1 MAVTKDQHMRKKVVV
16 LLWLGCCSS
25 LSAQSSQYVSATQG
39 VPFEELAE
47 TALSR
52 NAALQAARESVRQ
65 AEARLTQAR
74 LWPNP
79 TVDASRKTDAV
90 FANEGDRGYSVGLSQ
105 SVELGRKRAHR
116 TEVAEASI
124 EVAKTDVADAERQ
137 LIGRLRLLFSE
148 ALGAA
153 SRVDLFERLGHA
165 SDQTVTVMNVRLQSG
180 DASRLDSQ
188 LLQAQVNQVQA
199 ERLLAENQLAG
210 LVLQIRTIAGV
221 SAAEPL
227 LLKPRPQVA
236 DRPLTEE
243 ALVTRALEARPDL
256 KAARLRE
263 GLADAGITLA
273 RSQAV
278 PDVTAFARYGQESL
292 LGPVAMNTQARSF
305 AREKVLEFG
314 LSIPLPIFNREQGT
328 ISEAASR
335 RAQARAERENLEAT
349 IRRETALA
357 FHRYET
363 AHKSLD
369 ILRTGVLEQNQA
381 SVRIVQLAYDLG
393 ELRFLDIVNQQR
405 VLIEAETTVVN
416 AQTELNAA
424 RADLESVVG
433 GSLQP

>member
-1 MAVTKDQHMRKKVVV
+1 MSKKLVV

-25 LSAQSSQYVSATQG
+25 VSAQSSQYVSATQG
-39 VPFEELAE
+39 VPFAELAQ

-79 TVDASRKTDAV
+79 SVEVSRKTDAV

-116 TEVAEASI
+116 THVAETSI
-124 EVAKTDVADAERQ
+124 EVAKADVADAERQ
-137 LIGRLRLLFSE
+137 LIGRLRLLFAE

-153 SRVDLFERLGHA
+153 SRVDLFERLEHA
-165 SDQTVTVMNVRLQSG
+165 SDQTVTVMNVRLRAG

-188 LLQAQVNQVQA
+188 LLQAQVNQVRA

-221 SAAEPL
+221 SDAEPL
-227 LLKPRPQVA
+227 LLRPRPQVA
-236 DRPLTEE
+236 DGPMTEE

-314 LSIPLPIFNREQGT
+314 ASMPLPIFNRAQGT

-369 ILRTGVLEQNQA
+369 ILQTGVLEQNQA

-424 RADLESVVG
+424 RADLENVVG
-433 GSLQP
+433 GSNQP

>member
-1 MAVTKDQHMRKKVVV
+1 MNKKIAV

-25 LSAQSSQYVSATQG
+25 VSAQSSQYISATQG
-39 VPFEELAE
+39 VPFEQLAQ

-79 TVDASRKTDAV
+79 SVDVSRKTDAV

-116 TEVAEASI
+116 TKVAETSI
-124 EVAKTDVADAERQ
+124 EVAKADVADAERQ

-153 SRVDLFERLGHA
+153 SRVDLFERLEHA
-165 SDQTVTVMNVRLQSG
+165 SDQTVTVMNVRLRAG

-188 LLQAQVNQVQA
+188 LLQAQVNQVRA

-221 SAAEPL
+221 SGAEPL
-227 LLKPRPQVA
+227 LLRPRPQVA
-236 DRPLTEE
+236 DSPPTEE

-263 GLADAGITLA
+263 GLADAGISFA

-292 LGPVAMNTQARSF
+292 LGPVVTGTQARSF
-305 AREKVLEFG
+305 EREKVLEFG
-314 LSIPLPIFNREQGT
+314 MSIPLPVFNREQGT

-357 FHRYET
+357 FHRYEI
-363 AHKSLD
+363 AHKSLE
-369 ILRTGVLEQNQA
+369 ILQTGVLEQNQA

-424 RADLESVVG
+424 RADLENVVG
-433 GSLQP
+433 GSNQP

>member
-1 MAVTKDQHMRKKVVV
+1 MNKKIAV

-25 LSAQSSQYVSATQG
+25 VSAQSSQYVSATEG
-39 VPFEELAE
+39 VPFEELAQ

-52 NAALQAARESVRQ
+52 NPALQAARESVRQ

-79 TVDASRKTDAV
+79 SVDVSRKTDAV

-105 SVELGRKRAHR
+105 SVELGQKRAHR
-116 TEVAEASI
+116 TNVAETSI
-124 EVAKTDVADAERQ
+124 EVAKADVADAERQ

-153 SRVDLFERLGHA
+153 SRVDLFERLDHA
-165 SDQTVTVMNVRLQSG
+165 SDQTVTVMNVRLRAG

-188 LLQAQVNQVQA
+188 LLQAQVNQVRA

-210 LVLQIRTIAGV
+210 FVLQIRTVAGV

-227 LLKPRPQVA
+227 LLKPRPQAV
-236 DRPLTEE
+236 DGPLTEE
-243 ALVTRALEARPDL
+243 ALVTRALEGRPDL

-292 LGPVAMNTQARSF
+292 LGPVAMSTQARSF

-314 LSIPLPIFNREQGT
+314 VSIPLPIFNREQGT

-369 ILRTGVLEQNQA
+369 ILQTGVLEQNQA
-381 SVRIVQLAYDLG
+381 SVHIVQLAYDLG

-424 RADLESVVG
+424 RADLENVVG
-433 GSLQP
+433 SSNQP

>member
-1 MAVTKDQHMRKKVVV
+1 MSKKIVV

-25 LSAQSSQYVSATQG
+25 VSAQSSQYVSATQG
-39 VPFEELAE
+39 VPFEELAQ
-47 TALSR
+47 TTLSR

-74 LWPNP
+74 LWLNP
-79 TVDASRKTDAV
+79 SVDVSRKTDAV

-105 SVELGRKRAHR
+105 SGELGRKRAHR
-116 TEVAEASI
+116 TKVAETSI
-124 EVAKTDVADAERQ
+124 EVAKADVADADRQ

-153 SRVDLFERLGHA
+153 SRVDLFERLEHA
-165 SDQTVTVMNVRLQSG
+165 SDQTVTVMNVRLRAG

-188 LLQAQVNQVQA
+188 LLQAQVNQVRA

-221 SAAEPL
+221 SDAEPL
-227 LLKPRPQVA
+227 LLRPRPQVA
-236 DRPLTEE
+236 DSPLTEE
-243 ALVTRALEARPDL
+243 ALVARALEARPDL

-314 LSIPLPIFNREQGT
+314 VSIPLPIFNREQGT
-328 ISEAASR
+328 IAEAASR
-335 RAQARAERENLEAT
+335 RAQARAERENLEVT
-349 IRRETALA
+349 IRRETVLA

-369 ILRTGVLEQNQA
+369 ILQTGVLEQHQA

-424 RADLESVVG
+424 RADLENVVG
-433 GSLQP
+433 GSNHP

>member
-1 MAVTKDQHMRKKVVV
+1 MNKKIAV

-25 LSAQSSQYVSATQG
+25 VSAQSSQYVSATEG
-39 VPFEELAE
+39 VRFEELAQ

-79 TVDASRKTDAV
+79 TVDVSRKTDAV

-105 SVELGRKRAHR
+105 SVELGGKRAHR
-116 TEVAEASI
+116 TNVAETSI
-124 EVAKTDVADAERQ
+124 EVAKADVADAERQ

-153 SRVDLFERLGHA
+153 SRVDLFERLEHA
-165 SDQTVTVMNVRLQSG
+165 SDQTVTVMNVRLRAG

-188 LLQAQVNQVQA
+188 LLQAQVNQVRA
-199 ERLLAENQLAG
+199 DRLLAENQLAG
-210 LVLQIRTIAGV
+210 LVLQIRTLAGV

-227 LLKPRPQVA
+227 LLKPRPQVV
-236 DRPLTEE
+236 DGPLTEE
-243 ALVTRALEARPDL
+243 ALVTRALEGRPDL

-369 ILRTGVLEQNQA
+369 ILQTGVLEQNQA

-424 RADLESVVG
+424 RADLKNVVG
-433 GSLQP
+433 DSNQP

>member
-1 MAVTKDQHMRKKVVV
+1 M
-16 LLWLGCCSS
+16 
-25 LSAQSSQYVSATQG
+25 
-39 VPFEELAE
+39 PFEELAQR
-47 TALSR
+47 ALNR

-79 TVDASRKTDAV
+79 SVDVSRKTDGV

-116 TEVAEASI
+116 TTVAETSI
-124 EVAKTDVADAERQ
+124 EVAKADVADAERQ

-153 SRVDLFERLGHA
+153 SRVDLFERLERA
-165 SDQTVTVMNVRLQSG
+165 SDQTVTVMNVRLRAG

-188 LLQAQVNQVQA
+188 LLQAQVNQVRA
-199 ERLLAENQLAG
+199 DRLLAENQLAG

-221 SAAEPL
+221 PAAEPL
-227 LLKPRPQVA
+227 VLRPRPQVA
-236 DRPLTEE
+236 DSPLTEE
-243 ALVTRALEARPDL
+243 ALVMRALEARPDL

-278 PDVTAFARYGQESL
+278 PDVTAFAKYGQESL
-292 LGPVAMNTQARSF
+292 LGPAAMSTQARSF
-305 AREKVLEFG
+305 ARENVLEFG
-314 LSIPLPIFNREQGT
+314 VSIPLPIFNREQGT
-328 ISEAASR
+328 IAEAASR
-335 RAQARAERENLEAT
+335 RAQARAERENLEAI

-363 AHKSLD
+363 AHK
-369 ILRTGVLEQNQA
+369 ILGILQTGVLEQNQA
-381 SVRIVQLAYDLG
+381 SLRIVQLAHDLG

-424 RADLESVVG
+424 RADLENVVG
-433 GSLQP
+433 GSNHP